1 MPNWMSWCL
10 TALVFGFAT
19 SAAADGQTWWTM
31 FYAFLAGGLFMGD
44 VLKARGRIVDT
55 P

>member
-1 MPNWMSWCL
+1 ML
-10 TALVFGFAT
+10 GFAT

-31 FYAFLAGGLFMGD
+31 FYAFLAGGLFMGAA
-44 VLKARGRIVDT
+44 LRARGRLVDT